1 MKDRLLSNWRA
12 ILQALVGTLA
22 PYAVWEYRVV
32 SVDSAAPPVK
42 VSVRPTSDLNP
53 FGPQAGMTLWPG
65 PSGTVAVPQV
75 GSLVRLQ
82 FADGSPTKPMIV
94 GLDPN
99 AAPTMVFVGEETG
112 PFAARVGDSV
122 AVTGVTAPT
131 PTGLIFTA
139 PSGGGPCVVTQG
151 TGPTAYKLTG
161 TITSG
166 SSKVQVP

>member
-32 SVDSAAPPVK
+32 SVDSATPPVK

-94 GLDPN
+94 GLDPS
-99 AAPTMVFVGEETG
+99 AAPTMVFVGEVAG
-112 PFAARVGDSV
+112 PFAARVGDHITITQAQLTAAGAAAGSNP
-122 AVTGVTAPT
+122 VT
-131 PTGLIFTA
+131 
-139 PSGGGPCVVTQG
+139 VVTPLQ
-151 TGPTAYKLTG
+151 G

>member
-32 SVDSAAPPVK
+32 SVDSATPPIK
-42 VSVRPTSDLNP
+42 VSVRPTAELNP

-94 GLDPN
+94 GLDPS

-112 PFAARVGDSV
+112 PFAARVGDGVQVS
-122 AVTGVTAPT
+122 AATGSSPGLIITAPNGACT
-131 PTGLIFTA
+131 VSVGP
-139 PSGGGPCVVTQG
+139 GG
-151 TGPTAYKLTG
+151 YKLTG